1 MAEHTFDCIVIGSGP
16 GGYIAAIRAHQLGL
30 TTAIV
35 ERDRLGG
42 ICLNWGCIP
51 TKALL
56 KNAEYMHFLRHAD
69 DFGFSVG
76 EVTVDFKKVISRSRD
91 VADANSSGVG
101 FLMKKNSVQV
111 FNGSGILTGPG
122 LVEVRDSSGAAT
134 DTISASKG
142 IVIATGARPRLFP
155 GFEVDRKR
163 VITSTEA
170 MLLESAP
177 DSMIIIGAG
186 AIGIEFAYFYN
197 AFGTRVTVVEMM
209 QTILPV
215 EDEEASKEVARAF
228 KKKKIDI
235 LTETRVLSV
244 KTIGDGV
251 EVVIEDKNGMKKTL
265 TADYALNAVG
275 VTGNIE
281 NIGLEGLGVVIERGH
296 IKVDRYMQTNVPGLY
311 AIGDVVGAPWLA
323 HVASAEGLVAVEH
336 MAGHHTDGMSYDN
349 VPGCTYCQPQVA
361 SVGLTEKKAREQGY
375 DVKIGRFPFKASG
388 KARAIG
394 ETDGFVKLVIDA
406 KYGEILGGH
415 IVGAEA
421 TEMIAEIVTAR
432 AADAT
437 GETLFKTIHAH
448 PTLSEGVM
456 EAAAD
461 AYGEALN
468 I

>member
-1 MAEHTFDCIVIGSGP
+1 MAEKNFDCIVIGSGP

-30 TTAIV
+30 KTAIV

-42 ICLNWGCIP
+42 VCLNWGCIP

-56 KNAEYMHFLRHAD
+56 KNAEYMHFLNHAG
-69 DFGFSVG
+69 DFGFTVG
-76 EVTVDFKKVISRSRD
+76 EVAVDFKKVISRSRD
-91 VADANSSGVG
+91 VADANSSGVN
-101 FLMKKNSVQV
+101 FLMKKNSVEV
-111 FNGSGILTGPG
+111 FNGSGFVPRAGV
-122 LVEVRDSSGAAT
+122 VEVRNSDGKVS
-134 DTISASKG
+134 DTLTASKG
-142 IVIATGARPRLFP
+142 IIVATGARARLFP

-170 MLLESAP
+170 MLLDEAP
-177 DSMIIIGAG
+177 ASMIVIGGG
-186 AIGIEFAYFYN
+186 AIGVEFAYFYN
-197 AFGTRVTVVEMM
+197 AFGTKVTIIEMM
-209 QTILPV
+209 PAILPV
-215 EDEEASKEVARAF
+215 EDEESSKEVARAF
-228 KKKKIDI
+228 KKKKVDI

-244 KTIGDGV
+244 KTVGEGV
-251 EVVIEDKNGMKKTL
+251 EVVIEDKKGVQKTL
-265 TADYALNAVG
+265 NADYALNAVG
-275 VTGNIE
+275 VTGNVE
-281 NIGLEGLGVVIERGH
+281 NLGLEQLGVTIERGH
-296 IKVDRYMQTNVPGLY
+296 IKVDTFMQTNVAGIY

-323 HVASAEGLVAVEH
+323 HVASHEGLVAVEH
-336 MAGHHTDGMSYDN
+336 MAGHHTDGMHYDN
-349 VPGCTYCQPQVA
+349 IPGCTYCQPQVA
-361 SVGLTEKKAREQGY
+361 SVGLTEKKAREMGY
-375 DVKIGRFPFKASG
+375 DVKVGRFPFKASG

-437 GETLFKTIHAH
+437 AETLFKTIHAH

>member
-1 MAEHTFDCIVIGSGP
+1 MGDRQFDCIVVGGGP
-16 GGYIAAIRAHQLGL
+16 GGYVAAIRARQLGFS
-30 TTAIV
+30 TAIV

-56 KNAEYMHFLRHAD
+56 KNAEYMHFLNHAHE
-69 DFGFSVG
+69 FGFSIGNVS
-76 EVTVDFKKVISRSRD
+76 VDFKKVINRSRD
-91 VADANSSGVG
+91 VADANSSGVA
-101 FLMKKNSVQV
+101 FLMKKNQV
-111 FNGSGILTGPG
+111 EVFSGSGFVPRAGV
-122 LVEVRDSSGAAT
+122 VEVRNAEGKNIEVLRAN
-134 DTISASKG
+134 KG
-142 IVIATGARPRLFP
+142 IIIATGARPRVFP
-155 GFEVDRKR
+155 GIEVDRKR

-170 MLLESAP
+170 MLLDAAP
-177 DSMIIIGAG
+177 ASLVVIGAG

-197 AFGTRVTVVEMM
+197 AFGTNVTVVEMM
-209 QTILPV
+209 PQILPV
-215 EDEEASKEVARAF
+215 EDDDSSKEVARAF
-228 KKKKIDI
+228 KKRKIDI
-235 LTETRVLSV
+235 MTETRVISARTV
-244 KTIGDGV
+244 GDGT
-251 EVVIEDKNGMKKTL
+251 EVVVENKKGEQKIL
-265 TADYALNAVG
+265 KADYALNAVG

-281 NIGLEGLGVVIERGH
+281 NIGLESLGVVTERGH
-296 IKVDRYMQTNVPGLY
+296 IKVDKFMRTNVPGVY

-336 MAGHHTDGMSYDN
+336 MAGHDTPGMAYDN
-349 VPGCTYCQPQVA
+349 IPGCTYCQPQVA
-361 SVGLTEKKAREQGY
+361 SVGLTEKKARELGHS
-375 DVKIGRFPFKASG
+375 VKIGRFPFKASG

-394 ETDGFVKLVIDA
+394 ETDGFVKLVVDE
-406 KYGEILGGH
+406 KYGEILGAH

-421 TEMIAEIVTAR
+421 TEMIAELVTAR

-437 GETLFKTIHAH
+437 AETLFKTIHAH

>member
-1 MAEHTFDCIVIGSGP
+1 MAQQTFDCIVIGSGP

-30 TTAIV
+30 KTAII
-35 ERDRLGG
+35 EKDRLGG
-42 ICLNWGCIP
+42 VCLNWGCIP

-56 KNAEYMHFLRHAD
+56 KNAEHMHFLKHAD
-69 DFGFSVG
+69 EFGFTVGSVD
-76 EVTVDFKKVISRSRD
+76 VDFKKVIGRSRD
-91 VADANSSGVG
+91 VADANSSGVSY
-101 FLMKKNSVQV
+101 LMKKNDVTIFSGT
-111 FNGSGILTGPG
+111 GSIVKPG
-122 LVEVRDSSGAAT
+122 VVEVRDAQGGGVVTLSAAR
-134 DTISASKG
+134 G
-142 IVIATGARPRLFP
+142 IIIATGARARVFP
-155 GFEVDRKR
+155 GIEVDYKR

-170 MLLESAP
+170 MLLGNVPS
-177 DSMIIIGAG
+177 SMVVIGAG

-197 AFGTRVTVVEMM
+197 AFGTKVTIVEMM
-209 QTILPV
+209 SNILPI
-215 EDEEASKEVARAF
+215 EDEDSSKEVARAF

-235 LTETRVLSV
+235 MTETRVVSARAV
-244 KTIGDGV
+244 GAGV
-251 EVVIEDKNGMKKTL
+251 EVIVENKKGEQKTL
-265 TADYALNAVG
+265 SADYALNAVG
-275 VTGNIE
+275 VTGNVE
-281 NIGLEGLGVVIERGH
+281 NIGLESIGVAVERGH
-296 IKVDRYMQTNVPGLY
+296 IKVDSFMQTNVPGIY
-311 AIGDVVGAPWLA
+311 AIGDVVGPPWLA

-336 MAGHHTDGMSYDN
+336 MAGHTTPGMDYSN

-361 SVGLTEKKAREQGY
+361 SVGLTEKKARDLGH

-406 KYGEILGGH
+406 RYGEILGGH

-437 GETLFKTIHAH
+437 AETLFKTIHAH

>member
-1 MAEHTFDCIVIGSGP
+1 MADQNFDCVIIGSGP

-30 TTAIV
+30 RTAIV

-42 ICLNWGCIP
+42 VCLNWGCIP

-56 KNAEYMHFLRHAD
+56 KNAEYMHFLNHAGE
-69 DFGFSVG
+69 FGFTLEKVS
-76 EVTVDFKKVISRSRD
+76 VDFKKVIARSRD
-91 VADANSSGVG
+91 VADANSSGVS
-101 FLMKKNSVQV
+101 FLMKKNGVEV
-111 FNGSGILTGPG
+111 FSGSGFVPRPG
-122 LVEVRDSSGAAT
+122 VVEVRSPEGVVIETIHAA
-134 DTISASKG
+134 KG
-142 IVIATGARPRLFP
+142 IIVATGARPRVFP
-155 GFEVDRKR
+155 GFDVDRKR

-170 MLLESAP
+170 MLLEEPPS
-177 DSMIIIGAG
+177 SMIVIGAG

-197 AFGTRVTVVEMM
+197 AFGTKVTVIEMM
-209 QTILPV
+209 PMILPV
-215 EDEEASKEVARAF
+215 EDEESSKEVARAF
-228 KKKKIDI
+228 KKKKVDI

-244 KTIGDGV
+244 RTVGDGV
-251 EVVIEDKNGMKKTL
+251 EVDIEDKKGARKTL

-281 NIGLEGLGVVIERGH
+281 NLGLEQLGVEIDRGH
-296 IKVDRYMQTNVPGLY
+296 IKVNRYMQTNVSGIY

-323 HVASAEGLVAVEH
+323 HVASHEGLVAVEH
-336 MAGHHTDGMSYDN
+336 MAGHPTPGMEYDN

-361 SVGLTEKKAREQGY
+361 SVGLTERKAREMGY

-437 GETLFKTIHAH
+437 AETLFKTIHAH